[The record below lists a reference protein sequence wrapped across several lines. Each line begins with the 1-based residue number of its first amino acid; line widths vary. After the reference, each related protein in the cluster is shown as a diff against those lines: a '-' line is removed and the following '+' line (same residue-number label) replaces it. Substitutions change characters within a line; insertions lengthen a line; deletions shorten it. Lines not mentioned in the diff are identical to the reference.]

1 MLEAQGEER
10 TTIEEDTFLTITSKN
25 EKSKTSLSIF
35 IKCLEVDHLKLSV
48 SIFNKEVDDYVPID
62 SVSKNNEIFA
72 VYMSDVVKIEWVC
85 KPGTTLFESRLGKL
99 NNIGFHNF
107 VCFEKSSLNFEMH
120 FLNTVASKEFH
131 FYPVSKETSSLQDEE
146 YDEIAQ
152 KMNQGS
158 VNEVDQVVENESL
171 LSKVFSLFKVKK

>member
-1 MLEAQGEER
+1 
-10 TTIEEDTFLTITSKN
+10 
-25 EKSKTSLSIF
+25 
-35 IKCLEVDHLKLSV
+35 
-48 SIFNKEVDDYVPID
+48 
-62 SVSKNNEIFA
+62 
-72 VYMSDVVKIEWVC
+72 MSDVVKIEWVC

-131 FYPVSKETSSLQDEE
+131 FYPVSKDTSSLEDEE

-152 KMNQGS
+152 KMNKGS
-158 VNEVDQVVENESL
+158 GKEGEPVVENESF
-171 LSKVFSLFKVKK
+171 LSKVYSLFKVKK